1 MPLLGERTVLAY
13 GYTRKE
19 AINNLY
25 PVLTSTMYKSGELDT
40 VFEGTAAS
48 RKLIAIYEQAAEY
61 GLYPRFKLS
70 MSNDQPGA
78 HYQITLSVPEWNVK
92 VLASAPRYVEALS
105 EAIDSYQEKVKKRDV
120 KQKISPDV
128 TASRMKDLK
137 AATAYHALNYILQK
151 LNIKNLGK
159 QYDQLK
165 TAGPQHK
172 YSIRIN
178 GKLANADVPMIRR
191 DDAPRMAW
199 LTAAVTILQRYGFDA
214 MDGFSEHFVANKS
227 PKPEPT
233 RPRVKP
239 DIQAASQFRPSLPE
253 QRAIDQP
260 GQDADSK
267 DGHLMGHLYGSLKEG
282 LEEDAAEGMS
292 DAQDR
297 GSRHGVRYSWHK

>member
-1 MPLLGERTVLAY
+1 
-13 GYTRKE
+13 
-19 AINNLY
+19 
-25 PVLTSTMYKSGELDT
+25 
-40 VFEGTAAS
+40 
-48 RKLIAIYEQAAEY
+48 
-61 GLYPRFKLS
+61 

-137 AATAYHALNYILQK
+137 AATAYHALNYVLRK

-165 TAGPQHK
+165 TAGPKHK

-191 DDAPRMAW
+191 DDAPRLAW

-214 MDGFSEHFVANKS
+214 MDGFSEHFVANKP

-239 DIQAASQFRPSLPE
+239 DTQAASQFRPSLPE